1 MLNSNLQKIWHSAMM
16 LTNNTV
22 PIHDPSDYLIHE
34 RVLRENFAKMLCDAR
49 LELPDDPHLF
59 NDAFIEEFI
68 NKALGYILSSST

>member
-16 LTNNTV
+16 LTNKTV
-22 PIHDPSDYLIHE
+22 PINDPSDYLIHE
-34 RVLRENFAKMLCDAR
+34 QVLRENFVKMIRDAR
-49 LELPDDPHLF
+49 LELPSDPHLF